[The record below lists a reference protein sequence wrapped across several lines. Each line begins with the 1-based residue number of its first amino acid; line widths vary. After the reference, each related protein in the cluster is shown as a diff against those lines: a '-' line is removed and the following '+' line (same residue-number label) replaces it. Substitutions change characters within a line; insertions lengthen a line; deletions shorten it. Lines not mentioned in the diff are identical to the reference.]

1 MQNAFFHLL
10 IHIFDI
16 VNNFWNHLYILDSF
30 MIIMNHFDSIIQYMF
45 NIDILIALYD
55 FDTKPR
61 QIPISFTL
69 IIYDPVHYNSTSVND
84 FKHMLRHP
92 GFMLE
97 LSHHVQI

>member
-1 MQNAFFHLL
+1 
-10 IHIFDI
+10 
-16 VNNFWNHLYILDSF
+16 

-55 FDTKPR
+55 FDTKPH